1 MSELKELA
9 VEALKDAVTSGTAGV
24 GEATHGGAVPEEED
38 EAVSPEEEDEVAEK
52 AARAASLVIK
62 GWTGPHEGPQGGIFW
77 ENVET
82 GERRYQEDR
91 PGDESAPTAG
101 EETGEFGQY
110 ETGDFDPG
118 NEYEAATAE
127 AVTEG
132 WFGNTH
138 TEDDYVAV
146 RNVQHNISQ
155 IEDPD
160 LLEAM
165 WEQEKAGRNSRACVS
180 AIESRMRAV
189 GMDPPREV
197 GEDVPDIRQG
207 TALESFGREEAIEA
221 CSFVMW
227 NFDSTWHNFEE
238 WNQLLDR
245 MTQDELEEAL
255 GRWFNQRYYVE
266 DSPLNAAADSSDL
279 MDWEDGHQYMDVAGE
294 DHVEV
299 REVSEDD
306 VPGIRGTG
314 ALVSRMDHESV
325 MSVVHSIE
333 DEERQAILGKQA
345 SLFANE
351 ARTRRLLA
359 KEFVVGD
366 VSPFRT
372 FGSHARMQFGDIYSD
387 FQRDDFY
394 IIQEETASAWTGMGV
409 GMDIIRAMMAGEM
422 ENEDAD
428 VARYVGG
435 FPIDSIEPSEE
446 FLEAMERVR
455 EANREFWEDPVS
467 AADSAGDSSA
477 QVWADEALRSRNPDG
492 TITVYRGTSERASTS
507 HGPLES
513 WSTDRSVAEDF
524 GERVLEARIEPED
537 IFMSAHAAA
546 VEGLQF
552 VGYSEEHEVV
562 LPGGVFD
569 G

>member
-1 MSELKELA
+1 MSIQIMRLSDGEMEKVPREEAEEL
-9 VEALKDAVTSGTAGV
+9 VPDGV
-24 GEATHGGAVPEEED
+24 DEEEVLEMYD
-38 EAVSPEEEDEVAEK
+38 GPYLYASRVDVAEK
-52 AARAASLVIK
+52 AASVALRQIQK

-77 ENVET
+77 EHTET

-91 PGDESAPTAG
+91 PGDESESVAG

-118 NEYEAATAE
+118 NEYEAAIAE
-127 AVTEG
+127 AVTG
-132 WFGNTH
+132 KWFGNTH
-138 TEDDYVAV
+138 TEENYVAV
-146 RNVQHNISQ
+146 RNIQHNVSQ
-155 IEDPD
+155 IENPD

-165 WEQEKAGRNSRACVS
+165 WEQERDGRNSRACVS

-207 TALESFGREEAIEA
+207 TELESFGREEAIEA

-227 NFDSTWHNFEE
+227 DFDSTWHNFEE
-238 WNQLLDR
+238 WNQLLDH

-255 GRWFNQRYYVE
+255 GRWFNQQYYVE
-266 DSPLNAAADSSDL
+266 DSPLDAEARSSDL
-279 MDWEDGHQYMDVAGE
+279 MDWEDGHQYQDVAGE

-306 VPGIRGTG
+306 VPSMRGTG
-314 ALVSRMDHESV
+314 ALVSRMDHQSV
-325 MSVVHSIE
+325 LSVYRSIE
-333 DEERQAILGKQA
+333 DEARRSIFGKQA
-345 SLFANE
+345 ALFANE
-351 ARTRRLLA
+351 ARTRRMLA
-359 KEFVVGD
+359 EEHIVGEE
-366 VSPFRT
+366 SPHRT
-372 FGSHARMQFGDIYSD
+372 FGSLARMQFGDIYSD
-387 FQRDDFY
+387 FQRDDFD
-394 IIQEETASAWTGMGV
+394 IIQKEVASAWTGMGV

-446 FLEAMERVR
+446 FLETMERVR
-455 EANREFWEDPVS
+455 EVNREFWEDPE
-467 AADSAGDSSA
+467 AMEQYPLDGAGGLLND
-477 QVWADEALRSRNPDG
+477 DG

-513 WSTDRSVAEDF
+513 WTTRRTIAEDF

-537 IFMSAHAAA
+537 VFMSAHAADA
-546 VEGLQF
+546 SDLQF
-552 VGYSEEHEVV
+552 VGYSDEYEVV